1 VYHWEYEAMPLTE
14 FEVVEQRPDVDGCV
28 VITAKD
34 GKQRVVAFVGR
45 EGLEDY
51 GGKYFGRPRM
61 SYEQR
66 LFLLRS
72 PNNLAALAKTFSEK
86 YERGETS
93 LHHAYGSMLPRVD
106 IELADLERG
115 PRLEVAPLIVFDGAG
130 FKG

>member
-1 VYHWEYEAMPLTE
+1 MTLTG
-14 FEVVEQRPDVDGCV
+14 FEVVEQRPDIDGCV
-28 VITAKD
+28 VIAAND
-34 GKQRVVAFVGR
+34 GKQRVVAFVAR

-72 PNNLAALAKTFSEK
+72 PNNLAALAKTISEK
-86 YERGETS
+86 YQRGKTS
-93 LHHAYGSMLPRVD
+93 LYHAYGSTLPRVD

-115 PRLEVAPLIVFDGAG
+115 PRLEVAPLMVFDGAG
-130 FKG
+130 FKGQHSS